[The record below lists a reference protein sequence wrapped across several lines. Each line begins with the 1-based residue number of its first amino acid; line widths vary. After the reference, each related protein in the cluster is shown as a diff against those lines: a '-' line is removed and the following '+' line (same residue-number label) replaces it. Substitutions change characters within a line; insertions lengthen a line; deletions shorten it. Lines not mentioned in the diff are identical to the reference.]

1 MKHRQHSGS
10 QRMSALHDQGTLRVF
25 ATVLG
30 RGLDTPYVLVEDAKA
45 DQFVVTP
52 AVFECDWD
60 ALERGDVVELITTD
74 EPVCR
79 VLRARL
85 LCRRGPREVHQA
97 FAGR

>member
-1 MKHRQHSGS
+1 MKYRQHSGS
-10 QRMSALHDQGTLRVF
+10 QQTAAMRDQGTLRVL

-52 AVFECDWD
+52 AVFEGDWD
-60 ALERGDVVELITTD
+60 ALAKGDVVELITTN

-85 LCRRGPREVHQA
+85 VASADGIVE
-97 FAGR
+97 

>member
-1 MKHRQHSGS
+1 MKYRQHSGT
-10 QRMSALHDQGTLRVF
+10 QQTAAMHDQGRLRVF

-52 AVFECDWD
+52 AVFEGNWD
-60 ALERGDVVELITTD
+60 ALESGDVVELITTD
-74 EPVCR
+74 EPMCR

-85 LCRRGPREVHQA
+85 ASLSGS
-97 FAGR
+97 

>member
-1 MKHRQHSGS
+1 MSKPVKYRQNSGP
-10 QRMSALHDQGTLRVF
+10 QQITVLHGQGTLRVF

-52 AVFECDWD
+52 AVFEGDWD
-60 ALERGDVVELITTD
+60 VLAKGDVVELITTN

-85 LCRRGPREVHQA
+85 VTSADGIVE
-97 FAGR
+97 